1 MIKIE
6 ILSDLHGAPLG
17 RTEHCEPTRQAAQ
30 QWAAHWAREM
40 VEGGF
45 IPEGAV
51 VTYVLTEDTIGDAI
65 PMVIDVISYLHA
77 SEESDATASGSDE
90 DITTQ

>member
-6 ILSDLHGAPLG
+6 ILSDLNGAPLG
-17 RTEHCEPTRQAAQ
+17 RTEHMEPTPKAAQ
-30 QWAAHWAREM
+30 EWAAHWTHEI

-51 VTYVLTEDTIGDAI
+51 VTYVLTEETVFSNV
-65 PMVIDVISYLHA
+65 PKVIDVISYLHTN
-77 SEESDATASGSDE
+77 DAE
-90 DITTQ
+90 VTTE